1 MNLILLFAVL
11 HHASLKM
18 CHIQIV
24 ICEQILDLTPQEA
37 KLNQYSNNLNRS
49 WYVDKYVELR
59 YVLKIGDRA
68 K

>member
-1 MNLILLFAVL
+1 MNLSLLFVVL

-18 CHIQIV
+18 CDIQIV

-49 WYVDKYVELR
+49 WHVDKYVEFT
-59 YVLKIGDRA
+59 YVLIIGDLA

>member
-37 KLNQYSNNLNRS
+37 KLNQYYIQIISTDHGTWIS
-49 WYVDKYVELR
+49 M
-59 YVLKIGDRA
+59 
-68 K
+68 